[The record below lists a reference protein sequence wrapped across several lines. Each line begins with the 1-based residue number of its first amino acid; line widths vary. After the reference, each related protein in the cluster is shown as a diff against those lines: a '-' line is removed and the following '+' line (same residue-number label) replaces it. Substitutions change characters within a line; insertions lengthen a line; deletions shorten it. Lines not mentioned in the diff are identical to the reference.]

1 MFYIFLDESGDLGL
15 DLSKQRTTQ
24 FFLVTIMFVKDKRKI
39 EKIVKKVHYGIQKK
53 YKKFRSILHANSE
66 KAETKKLLLSMIS
79 KTNTSVM
86 TIFLNKRKVYT
97 KLKKERDVLY
107 NFVVNRLLDIVY
119 RKNLIPVEEE
129 VTLIASRKE
138 TNKFLNMN
146 FRNYLLNKLNSKY
159 KLKLKI
165 EIKTP
170 HEDKCL
176 QAVDFIS
183 WSIFRKYEYEDD
195 SYYDIIRD
203 NIVEESPIY
212 S

>member
-1 MFYIFLDESGDLGL
+1 M
-15 DLSKQRTTQ
+15 
-24 FFLVTIMFVKDKRKI
+24 
-39 EKIVKKVHYGIQKK
+39 
-53 YKKFRSILHANSE
+53 
-66 KAETKKLLLSMIS
+66 SMIS